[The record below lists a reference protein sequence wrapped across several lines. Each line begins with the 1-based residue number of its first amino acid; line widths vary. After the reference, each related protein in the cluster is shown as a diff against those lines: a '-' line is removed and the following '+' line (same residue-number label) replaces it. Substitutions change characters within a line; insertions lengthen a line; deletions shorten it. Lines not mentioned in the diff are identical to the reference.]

1 MRGLCGIIPAVKTL
15 ELQLHREWSPALQ
28 EEWNALLA
36 ESPSHCPFLRFEYL
50 DIWWRRLGGGE
61 WPPESQ
67 LALITA
73 RQDDRLLGIAPLFW
87 TPQHRGEPALLFLGS
102 IEISDYLDFIA
113 HPADLPAFLDALLP
127 ALQELRSDLPF
138 TALDLYNLPEESP
151 TFDVLE
157 AAAARHG
164 WTFEKE
170 FCQPCPSIPL
180 PSDWETY
187 LAGLDK
193 KQRHEIRRKL
203 RRAESLEPPARWY
216 MVTERT
222 ALDAEIEALFAL
234 MEQDDEKRAFL
245 TPVMRETMREMIGCS
260 FDLGCLRLAF
270 LEVGGEKAAAY
281 LAFDYLQQLWIYNSG
296 FDRRFNDY
304 SPGWVLLSYL
314 IQWAIENRYREF
326 DFMRGGEDYKY
337 RFGARQ
343 RCVMRVRL
351 QPPAA

>member
-1 MRGLCGIIPAVKTL
+1 MKTL

-50 DIWWRRLGGGE
+50 DIWWRRRGGGE

-73 RQDDRLLGIAPLFW
+73 RQEERLLGIAPLFW
-87 TPQHRGEPALLFLGS
+87 TPNHLGEPALLFLGS

-113 HPADLPAFLDALLP
+113 RTGDLPAFLDALLP
-127 ALQELRSDLPF
+127 ALQELRGELPF
-138 TALDLYNLPEESP
+138 TVLDLYNLPEESP
-151 TFDVLE
+151 TLDALE

-164 WTFEKE
+164 WSFHKE
-170 FCQPCPSIPL
+170 FCQPCPTIPL

-187 LAGLDK
+187 LSGLDK

-216 MVTERT
+216 MVTERET
-222 ALDAEIEALFAL
+222 LDAEIEALLSL

-245 TPVMRETMREMIGCS
+245 TPAMRETMREMIHCS

-281 LAFDYLQQLWIYNSG
+281 LAFDYLQQVWLYNSG

-304 SPGWVLLSYL
+304 SPGWVLLSYF
-314 IQWAIENRYREF
+314 IRWAIENRYREF